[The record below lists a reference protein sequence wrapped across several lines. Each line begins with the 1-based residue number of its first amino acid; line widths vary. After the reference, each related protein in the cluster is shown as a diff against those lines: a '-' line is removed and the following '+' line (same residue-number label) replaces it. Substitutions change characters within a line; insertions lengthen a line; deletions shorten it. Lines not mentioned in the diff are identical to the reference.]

1 MSGVV
6 QTTATRNQSTAVIS
20 HSKRVFIF
28 DNRFKEGVFKN
39 TTAGPFTI
47 AHGMLVA
54 RSKTVA
60 NGFIPVTA
68 DNLADVIG
76 ISAIEGSVELA
87 ATNETNMNI
96 GTKGTIDGNFLI
108 LPATVTLNTVVGE
121 KTLNDV
127 LESLGFH
134 VDTSSVENTKIEN

>member
-1 MSGVV
+1 MSGVT

-20 HSKRVFIF
+20 DSKRVFIF
-28 DNRFKEGVFKN
+28 DNRFKEGIFKN
-39 TTAGPFTI
+39 TSGAPFTM

-60 NGFIPVTA
+60 NGFIPVTV

-87 ATNETNMNI
+87 AGNDVNMNI
-96 GTKGTIDGNFLI
+96 GTKGTVDGNFLI

-127 LESLGFH
+127 LEGLGFH